1 MYTELNLFEWLRQRS
16 PCIVVLECHQQG
28 LRRLLLMARR
38 LAETELVSLWRE
50 LMGNGGVGVVNG
62 VVRGGTRTL
71 NRAEL
76 NTFQSWALVS
86 PVK

>member
-1 MYTELNLFEWLRQRS
+1 
-16 PCIVVLECHQQG
+16 
-28 LRRLLLMARR
+28 MARK
-38 LAETELVSLWRE
+38 LAETELVPLWRE

-62 VVRGGTRTL
+62 VVSGGTRTL

-76 NTFQSWALVS
+76 NTFQSWAMVS